1 MDNKLGAVPTPN
13 FAPKNTDNDL
23 NLGRNQRN
31 NRARSYGKDT
41 RQEPVNVKYETKV
54 NNKIQINI
62 NTNGKD
68 NNRKQYPKQ
77 TVDNQS
83 NDIFGK
89 IQNFFLP

>member
-31 NRARSYGKDT
+31 NRARSYGKDI

-54 NNKIQINI
+54 NNKI
-62 NTNGKD
+62 
-68 NNRKQYPKQ
+68 
-77 TVDNQS
+77 
-83 NDIFGK
+83 
-89 IQNFFLP
+89 